1 MTIKS
6 RLASLL
12 LLLATGIYL
21 VSCGGGDT
29 PEPGGGGDTP
39 ETPGGNEDDP
49 SVPENPQEEAFA
61 RIEFNDTDIQ
71 VLNGFSVLA
80 HISLDGYVMNG
91 SVADWGL
98 AVSVNRE
105 NLEQEPDRWIYET
118 IGAKDT
124 TVSSYMTIRLDGLD
138 GEQTYYCRPYIQ
150 NQKGTRKWGDTMEFT
165 TPKQEFFLGQSSRS
179 AVSVMK
185 GVARID
191 TNREYAALTSKYRE
205 VKVTLTDIT
214 LEDFQLSLRY
224 YETEPGGI
232 AHPTMQ
238 WGKFDD
244 LQVEFNYLPPG
255 AKVSFKLAVECDG
268 EQKFISPTYSIIS
281 RELPTSGMVDLGL
294 ASNWAACNIGA
305 SSPWDIGSY
314 YTYDEA
320 VAQDEANNSWRLP
333 TEQDIN
339 QLTNR
344 CEFIP
349 VSLDGMRRA
358 MLVIGESNS
367 ILLPF
372 GETKED
378 HIGESGYHIGYYW
391 TADEYY
397 APNDK
402 SRAWALRLYGANE
415 SEQNRVNRVELK
427 KTYGL
432 CVRPVC
438 TRE

>member
-6 RLASLL
+6 KLASLL
-12 LLLATGIYL
+12 LLLATGLYL
-21 VSCGGGDT
+21 TSCGDDA

-39 ETPGGNEDDP
+39 ETPGGGEDEP
-49 SVPENPQEEAFA
+49 SVPEDPQEDAFA
-61 RIEFNDTDIQ
+61 LIEFTDADVQ

-91 SVADWGL
+91 SVADWGM
-98 AVSVNRE
+98 AVSVSQT

-124 TVSSYMTIRLDGLD
+124 TVSTYMAIRLDGLD
-138 GEQTYYCRPYIQ
+138 GEQTYYCRPYIRSA
-150 NQKGTRKWGDTMEFT
+150 KGTWKWGNVIEFA
-165 TPKQEFFLGQSSRS
+165 TPKQEFFLAQYSRS

-185 GVARID
+185 GTARID

-205 VKVTLTDIT
+205 VKFSLVDVT
-214 LEDFQLSLRY
+214 LEDFQLSLKY
-224 YETEPGGI
+224 YETEPGGT

-255 AKVSFKLAVECDG
+255 AEVSFRLAVECDG
-268 EQKFISPTYSIIS
+268 EQKFLSRTYTITSQEI
-281 RELPTSGMVDLGL
+281 PTSGMVDLGL
-294 ASNWAACNIGA
+294 ASNWAACNLGA
-305 SSPWDIGSY
+305 SSPWSIGNY

-320 VAQDEANNSWRLP
+320 VAQDEANDSWQLP

-339 QLTNR
+339 QMISRYEL
-344 CEFIP
+344 IP
-349 VSLDGMRRA
+349 VSLDNMRRA
-358 MLVIGESNS
+358 MLVIGQASS

-372 GETKED
+372 GETKEE
-378 HIGESGYHIGYYW
+378 HIDENGYHTGYYW

-402 SRAWALRLYGANE
+402 SRAWSLRLYGTNE
-415 SEQNRVNRVELK
+415 AEQNRVSRVELMK
-427 KTYGL
+427 KYGVN
-432 CVRPVC
+432 VRPVC
-438 TRE
+438 PRE